1 MAATLTK
8 KAVLIATK
16 YPRSTKT
23 WFFQR
28 ILTTWKK
35 KKYKKYLFENDF
47 NSLNIVKIVVNLKPE
62 Q

>member
-23 WFFQR
+23 WLLQR
-28 ILTTWKK
+28 IQTTWTKT
-35 KKYKKYLFENDF
+35 KYKKYLFENDF
-47 NSLNIVKIVVNLKPE
+47 NSWNIVKVVVNLKPE